1 MGTLSRTDI
10 TLRVIALPDGIEID
24 DSLFSALNQGDIDFA
39 VLRDGDVFDRWRQF
53 GEGCKQDSVVAWR
66 TSTSKCFLLH
76 HAPDSPVMRARWRA
90 RVTELGNNIKALDP
104 SVAEAVASVKFEND
118 LLEPVNS
125 TASTHQSQVR
135 GWWLV
140 AGGWWSLMFKP
151 LRCRGS
157 WRPFVNV

>member
-1 MGTLSRTDI
+1 MKVGRATGTLSRTDI

-24 DSLFSALNQGDIDFA
+24 DSLFSALNRGDIDFA

-66 TSTSKCFLLH
+66 TSTSKCFVLH
-76 HAPDSPVMRARWRA
+76 HAPDSPVMRDRWRA

-104 SVAEAVASVKFEND
+104 SVAQAVASVKFEND

-125 TASTHQSQVR
+125 TAPTHQSQVR
-135 GWWLV
+135 GWC
-140 AGGWWSLMFKP
+140 GDRCGWCS
-151 LRCRGS
+151 
-157 WRPFVNV
+157 